1 MPVFATW
8 FRAAT
13 ALTGALMASSAHA
26 AQTDAYQQCLMEA
39 LQRAAADTP
48 VGDIRKQ
55 CAATGGAVSRKA
67 KVAVGGEAQGHALSH
82 RMAEENRTEE
92 QAFVITPYLPNYI
105 LLAAYNSAGVNEK
118 PFHEQFP
125 HETFSL
131 DDVEAK
137 FQISFKFPV
146 VKNLFGDNG
155 DLYAAYTNRSF
166 WQVYNGKES
175 APFRETNH
183 QPEAWLRFYTGW
195 SILGLRN
202 VANDLGIVHQSN
214 GRGGVLS
221 RSWNRIYLR
230 MLFEHENLAF
240 SIMPWYRIPEDE
252 ADDDNP
258 DIEDYLGHFEFQGAY
273 RWRGHV
279 FGLMFRNNLDF
290 DRNRGAAQLDWSFP
304 LYGHLKGYVQ
314 WFNGYGESLI
324 DYDHNVN
331 SIGVGIKLTDWL

>member
-1 MPVFATW
+1 MKIALVSPLVLAPVLAFLLHPA
-8 FRAAT
+8 RAEV
-13 ALTGALMASSAHA
+13 G
-26 AQTDAYQQCLMEA
+26 DAYQRCLVEA
-39 LQRAAADTP
+39 LQHADADTP
-48 VGDIRKQ
+48 VGVIRKK
-55 CAATGGAVSRKA
+55 CAATVTAPSRKA
-67 KVAVGGEAQGHALSH
+67 QVAEGGEAEGHALSH
-82 RMAEENRTEE
+82 RMAAESHTEE

-118 PFHEQFP
+118 PFREQFP
-125 HETFSL
+125 DEDFSL

-166 WQVYNGKES
+166 WQVYNGEES

-202 VANDLGIVHQSN
+202 VANDLGIIHQSN

-240 SIMPWYRIPEDE
+240 SIMPWYRIPEDK

-258 DIEDYLGHFEFQGAY
+258 DIDDYLGHFEFQGAY

-324 DYDHNVN
+324 DYDRNVN